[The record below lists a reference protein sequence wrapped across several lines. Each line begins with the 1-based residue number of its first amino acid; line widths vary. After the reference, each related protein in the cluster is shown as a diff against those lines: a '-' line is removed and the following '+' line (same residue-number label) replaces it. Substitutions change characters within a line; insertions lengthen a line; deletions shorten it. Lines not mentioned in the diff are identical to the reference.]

1 MNRLQ
6 QGEIRESESKAG
18 EAASPGGL
26 SLSVSVSS
34 GRKVINILFGGGR
47 APGIPEHS
55 TAVPFSRF
63 IGMRVEEEVE

>member
-1 MNRLQ
+1 MRFERANQRQERLLVL
-6 QGEIRESESKAG
+6 GG
-18 EAASPGGL
+18 GGL
-26 SLSVSVSS
+26 SLSVSVPS